1 MTIAKYFLGASPGSF
16 SALFFPCAF
25 WFVPGFLISLDMNIC
40 VHYNVNFKGME
51 VASLSVS
58 TADDGAVVALADFKS
73 VNYLRK
79 NIYHLQQFNGKHS

>member
-1 MTIAKYFLGASPGSF
+1 
-16 SALFFPCAF
+16 
-25 WFVPGFLISLDMNIC
+25 MNIC

-73 VNYLRK
+73 VNYVRK